1 MASHWPR
8 LNSSDNGSTER
19 LVSDSCGAF
28 RKIVRVFIFSTV
40 EAQKTSALIRAFNR
54 AHKDVVERLSGVDF
68 APISP
73 EEASATWER
82 TEREIL
88 LETNRKH
95 DWEHRKSPWFRLY
108 YHFY

>member
-1 MASHWPR
+1 MGPSLPGKVHR
-8 LNSSDNGSTER
+8 
-19 LVSDSCGAF
+19 
-28 RKIVRVFIFSTV
+28 IVESQ
-40 EAQKTSALIRAFNR
+40 EPSALIRAFKR

-73 EEASATWER
+73 GEASAKWER
-82 TEREIL
+82 TEREVL

>member
-1 MASHWPR
+1 M
-8 LNSSDNGSTER
+8 
-19 LVSDSCGAF
+19 
-28 RKIVRVFIFSTV
+28 VFNTM
-40 EAQKTSALIRAFNR
+40 EAQKPSALIRAFKR

-68 APISP
+68 APIPP
-73 EEASATWER
+73 EEASARWER

>member
-1 MASHWPR
+1 M
-8 LNSSDNGSTER
+8 
-19 LVSDSCGAF
+19 
-28 RKIVRVFIFSTV
+28 
-40 EAQKTSALIRAFNR
+40 EAQEPSPLIRAFNR

-73 EEASATWER
+73 AEASAMWER

-108 YHFY
+108 YDFY

>member
-1 MASHWPR
+1 MHSR
-8 LNSSDNGSTER
+8 TVKV
-19 LVSDSCGAF
+19 LVF
-28 RKIVRVFIFSTV
+28 NTV
-40 EAQKTSALIRAFNR
+40 HAQDPSALIRAFKR

-73 EEASATWER
+73 RETSATWDR
-82 TEREIL
+82 AEREIL

-95 DWEHRKSPWFRLY
+95 DWEHRTSPWFRLY